1 MLRKNVLIARW
12 TVSALLLIPAA
23 GLIAQPSQDHVQ
35 IDKEMAR
42 IPASSATS
50 TQSIAGYI
58 LARFSSETDRIRAVY
73 YWITRNIR
81 YDTDNMSGVAYY
93 NNTGEIVDA
102 VMHSR
107 KGVCIH
113 YSELFH
119 DLSVKVGITSWVIP
133 GYTMQ
138 DDIVDDISHAWCAAR
153 IDSEWYLFDPTWG
166 SGYVENGKFYPEPE
180 EDYYMVPP
188 LRMIRTHMPFD
199 PMWQF
204 LHYPLSS
211 EEFIR
216 KEFALDPD
224 KIFFNYEDS
233 LDRYNA
239 MDETERL
246 LASSRRIKN
255 NGVTNPVISNW
266 LKYVHLEIE
275 YHDTKALVEIF
286 NITADLYNQGVT
298 KLNEFI
304 DYRNRQFKPKT
315 KASEPMAI
323 LSDAERYLFS
333 AGEFLKRIED
343 PDREIAKHVNRLSK
357 SIEEAKKVLREQ
369 QAFLKE

>member
-1 MLRKNVLIARW
+1 MTRILILITRLVA
-12 TVSALLLIPAA
+12 VALMFHC
-23 GLIAQPSQDHVQ
+23 AQRVFAQTEDGFAKV
-35 IDKEMAR
+35 DREMAK
-42 IPASSATS
+42 IPASAAVTTS
-50 TQSIAGYI
+50 SIASYI
-58 LARFSSETDRIRAVY
+58 TARFSSEADRIRAVY

-93 NNTGEIVDA
+93 NNTGEIVDD
-102 VMHSR
+102 VMNSR

-119 DLSVKVGITSWVIP
+119 DLAKKVGITSWVIP

-138 DDIVDDISHAWCAAR
+138 DDIIDDISHAWCAAR
-153 IDSEWYLFDPTWG
+153 INSEWYLFDPTWG
-166 SGYVENGKFYPEPE
+166 SGYVENGRFYPEPD
-180 EDYYMVPP
+180 EDYFMVPP

-233 LDRYNA
+233 LDHYKF
-239 MDETERL
+239 MDEAERL
-246 LASSRRIKN
+246 LSSSRRIKN

-266 LKYVHLEIE
+266 LKYIHLEIE
-275 YHDTKALVEIF
+275 YNDTKALVEIF

-304 DYRNRQFKPKT
+304 DYRNRQFKPKIKGT
-315 KASEPMAI
+315 ELMAI
-323 LSDAERYLFS
+323 LSDAERYLLS
-333 AGEFLKRIED
+333 AGEFLKRIKN
-343 PDREIAKHVNRLSK
+343 PDRDIAKHVNRLSK
-357 SIEEAKKVLREQ
+357 SIDEAKKVLREQ
-369 QAFLKE
+369 QAFLRE